1 MNLQRATGNPLP
13 LQISAPTLSDDSLD
27 TVGIYFACLIRTAL
41 REPFESY
48 SRTVFMD
55 NMCQQIDANPV
66 HERQA
71 VLFAATAFLTE
82 GECLLLAH
90 AVMLRS
96 RKSLERKGCDGPST
110 PEPLTQASG
119 HGSKR
124 DRRE

>member
-1 MNLQRATGNPLP
+1 MNLRLATANPLP
-13 LQISAPTLSDDSLD
+13 LQTSVPTLSDDSLD

-71 VLFAATAFLTE
+71 VLSAATAFLTE

-96 RKSLERKGCDGPST
+96 RQSLERKARDDRALRH
-110 PEPLTQASG
+110 PLRKPQG
-119 HGSKR
+119 MLV
-124 DRRE
+124 